1 MSEQGFAI
9 QKAQSRELSELRKS
23 IKFHLYIE
31 QSIKHQLT
39 QPSYPNTIA
48 IAIRITRSGTN
59 TFFLYNCHKHIRS
72 TISRFSYIILSL
84 TKQSYKDFESVQR
97 VINNH
102 LSYRIFLIVA
112 LI

>member
-1 MSEQGFAI
+1 MPPVYKQGFAI

-48 IAIRITRSGTN
+48 IAIRITGSGTDIN
-59 TFFLYNCHKHIRS
+59 IFATKFFPKTNIVDFNDIELKTTMEQSVFNIS
-72 TISRFSYIILSL
+72 TII
-84 TKQSYKDFESVQR
+84 
-97 VINNH
+97 
-102 LSYRIFLIVA
+102 
-112 LI
+112 